1 MVESSSHDGCTYLAE
16 QSEARAC
23 LLRKQLASCVKGRL
37 DRTVCLGRTRRP
49 GKGRGSK
56 VETQEMRAIPKEEWT
71 AVVEDWSG
79 RVQGEGRRKKE

>member
-1 MVESSSHDGCTYLAE
+1 MVESSSHDDCTYLAE

-37 DRTVCLGRTRRP
+37 DNSLLRKNEEAW
-49 GKGRGSK
+49 KGQRQQVK
-56 VETQEMRAIPKEEWT
+56 TQEMRATPREEWT
-71 AVVEDWSG
+71 AVVKDWSG